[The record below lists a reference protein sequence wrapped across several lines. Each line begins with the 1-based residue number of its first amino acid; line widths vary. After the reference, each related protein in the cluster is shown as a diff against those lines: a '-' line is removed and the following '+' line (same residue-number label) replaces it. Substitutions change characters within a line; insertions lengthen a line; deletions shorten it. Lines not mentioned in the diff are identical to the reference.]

1 MEPWPGLAPFGRTLD
16 LGHGQERIH
25 VFDAGPGRVNAPVLV
40 FVHGLGDEADTWR
53 HLFPL
58 LSDRFRLIAVD
69 LPGFGRSRA
78 AGRVNLAACSRAVL
92 GVIDALGAGPVFLV
106 GSSLGAAIVELA
118 VFRAPDKVHGLVLVD
133 GGMPMPAGLL
143 RPMLP
148 LLVPVLG
155 KRLYGSS
162 RGKPPEVVFASLAP
176 YYADLAAMPEADRSF
191 LHGRV
196 VERVESVTQRTAYLS
211 LFRDLALHVW
221 FRSGIFRSGLARLS
235 RPLLILWGGVDRLV
249 PRTMADLLA
258 SIAPQ
263 ARIVDIPGAG
273 HLPHQ
278 ERPAEVA
285 AALSGFV
292 LSS

>member
-1 MEPWPGLAPFGRTLD
+1 MESWPGLAPFGRTLD

-25 VFDAGPGRVNAPVLV
+25 AFDAGPGRADAPVLV

-69 LPGFGRSRA
+69 LPGFGRSWA
-78 AGRVNLAACSRAVL
+78 AGRVNLSACMQA
-92 GVIDALGAGPVFLV
+92 
-106 GSSLGAAIVELA
+106 
-118 VFRAPDKVHGLVLVD
+118 
-133 GGMPMPAGLL
+133 
-143 RPMLP
+143 
-148 LLVPVLG
+148 
-155 KRLYGSS
+155 
-162 RGKPPEVVFASLAP
+162 VFASLAP
-176 YYADLAAMPEADRSF
+176 NYADLAAMSESDRAF
-191 LHGRV
+191 LQRRV
-196 VERVESVTQRTAYLS
+196 VERVESVTQRKAYFSLLRS
-211 LFRDLALHVW
+211 LAPHAGFRGGLFRA
-221 FRSGIFRSGLARLS
+221 GLARLGH
-235 RPLLILWGGVDRLV
+235 PVLILWGGADLIV

-258 SIAPQ
+258 GIAPQ

-285 AALSGFV
+285 AALSGFA